1 MSSATLLGLAGAGVA
16 EAGGAERAPR
26 CAVSPPWPAGAGFPS
41 APRGARF
48 WLSGVLAHCQCR
60 PRPCPLPPGSPAAP
74 EAGLPRTRVG
84 ALPASAWGEPQPAAR
99 EPRAA
104 PPRTGR
110 HRVAPRTAR
119 GHAFFLLSMAR
130 TTWLFW
136 DTAGNALFFWSV
148 LCVFCVGF
156 FFLFKLCHFPSASL
170 VPSVVESRCS
180 PFVLARVSPAFAQRG
195 LGGGGG
201 RRVLGPGPRSASLTK
216 APEQA
221 PRTRA
226 PAAGPPHGFS

>member
-26 CAVSPPWPAGAGFPS
+26 CAVSPPCGSGVPS

-60 PRPCPLPPGSPAAP
+60 PRPCPLPPGSPGDP

-99 EPRAA
+99 EPRGA
-104 PPRTGR
+104 PPRTGP
-110 HRVAPRTAR
+110 HRVAPRAAR

-136 DTAGNALFFWSV
+136 DSAGNALFFWSV

-156 FFLFKLCHFPSASL
+156 FFFLS
-170 VPSVVESRCS
+170 SVVFPLPAS
-180 PFVLARVSPAFAQRG
+180 SPAWWNHAVLRLFLLAFRLLSRSG
-195 LGGGGG
+195 VSVEAEGGACSA
-201 RRVLGPGPRSASLTK
+201 LDPGPH
-216 APEQA
+216 P
-221 PRTRA
+221 
-226 PAAGPPHGFS
+226 

>member
-1 MSSATLLGLAGAGVA
+1 MSPKRAGLSEPHAARSPRPGLRERGSLCAPGSSLLAVRSPRPLPVQA
-16 EAGGAERAPR
+16 ETVSPASRKPRGPRGRAP
-26 CAVSPPWPAGAGFPS
+26 PHPG
-41 APRGARF
+41 RGSSSVCLGRA
-48 WLSGVLAHCQCR
+48 
-60 PRPCPLPPGSPAAP
+60 
-74 EAGLPRTRVG
+74 
-84 ALPASAWGEPQPAAR
+84 AAR

-156 FFLFKLCHFPSASL
+156 FFLFKLCRFPSASL

-216 APEQA
+216 ASEQA

-226 PAAGPPHGFS
+226 PAAGPPHDFS